1 MVAEGRE
8 GHFHSFID
16 FLTNELLEMKSKNTI
31 EEEEGKSEK

>member
-16 FLTNELLEMKSKNTI
+16 FLTNEIVGNEIKKYNRRRRRRK
-31 EEEEGKSEK
+31 E

>member
-16 FLTNELLEMKSKNTI
+16 FLTNELEMKSKNTI